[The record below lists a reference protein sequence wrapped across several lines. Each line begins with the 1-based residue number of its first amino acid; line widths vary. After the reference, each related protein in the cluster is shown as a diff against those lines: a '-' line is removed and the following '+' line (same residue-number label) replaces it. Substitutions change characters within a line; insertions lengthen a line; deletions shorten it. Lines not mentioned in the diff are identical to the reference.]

1 MARVD
6 YLDDP
11 NAPVANSVVPS
22 VTVAIRDDRGRI
34 LLIHKIDNDL
44 WALPGGGHDAG
55 ERITDTAV
63 REVKEETGL
72 DIEVVRLVGTYTNPH
87 HVMAYDDGEV
97 RQQFSL
103 CFEGRRI
110 GGTPHEDGTETK
122 AVRWVDRRRAGQ
134 PEHPPVDAPANRPRA
149 RPNPCGSLP
158 RLSCGKTI
166 RGALNRFLEDR
177 RGLVPRPVHRV
188 LWRVRLE
195 YLGYALVIK
204 SIARRWARSSGRL

>member
-11 NAPVANSVVPS
+11 NAPAANSVVPS
-22 VTVAIRDDRGRI
+22 VTVAIRDDRGRM

-72 DIEVVRLVGTYTNPH
+72 DVEILRLVGTYTNPN

-103 CFEGRRI
+103 CFEGRWI
-110 GGTPHEDGTETK
+110 GGTPHEDGKETK
-122 AVRWVDRRRAGQ
+122 AVRWVD
-134 PEHPPVDAPANRPRA
+134 PSDLDNLNIHP
-149 RPNPCGSLP
+149 SM
-158 RLSCGKTI
+158 RLRI
-166 RGALNRFLEDR
+166 DHALDTSRTE
-177 RGLVPRPVHRV
+177 P
-188 LWRVRLE
+188 
-195 YLGYALVIK
+195 YLG
-204 SIARRWARSSGRL
+204 